1 MRHNFFGKNRGSIKA
16 AALVFFGMAAIA
28 AVPVR
33 AADVDVAAKE
43 AIAPPPG
50 AGAEEAPKRV
60 ENPEEDEFSKFTD
73 FFRPVMPVKE
83 VVAPVETSE
92 EENQQNANIALP
104 VMTVT
109 GIVWGTKQ
117 PRAIINGEIFGEGD
131 IVTNTEA
138 QVKRI
143 NEAGI
148 LFLYKKKEFL
158 MKRSQL
164 LGIGEGT

>member
-1 MRHNFFGKNRGSIKA
+1 MRHNFFGKDRGSIKA
-16 AALVFFGMAAIA
+16 AVLVFLGMAAIA

-33 AADVDVAAKE
+33 AADADAAAKE
-43 AIAPPPG
+43 AIASQPG
-50 AGAEEAPKRV
+50 EGAEQAPKPV
-60 ENPEEDEFSKFTD
+60 GNVEEDEFSKFTD
-73 FFRPVMPVKE
+73 FFKPVMPVRE
-83 VVAPVETSE
+83 VVAPVQTNE
-92 EENQQNANIALP
+92 EEDLQNANITLP

-117 PRAIINGEIFGEGD
+117 PRAIINGEVFGEGD

-158 MKRSQL
+158 MKRSKL

>member
-1 MRHNFFGKNRGSIKA
+1 MRHNCFGKNRGIIKA
-16 AALVFFGMAAIA
+16 AVLVFFGMAAIA
-28 AVPVR
+28 AAPVW
-33 AADVDVAAKE
+33 AADVDAAAKE
-43 AIAPPPG
+43 GIAPLPGEG
-50 AGAEEAPKRV
+50 AGQAPKPV
-60 ENPEEDEFSKFTD
+60 GNVEEDEFSKFTD

-92 EENQQNANIALP
+92 ADDQQNANITLP

-148 LFLYKKKEFL
+148 LFLYKNKEFL

>member
-1 MRHNFFGKNRGSIKA
+1 MKHDFFGKIPGSMKTAVFVFLGIAVMA
-16 AALVFFGMAAIA
+16 AA
-28 AVPVR
+28 PVK
-33 AADVDVAAKE
+33 AADVDAAVKE
-43 AIAPPPG
+43 AIAPPP
-50 AGAEEAPKRV
+50 AEGVEQTPKPV
-60 ENPEEDEFSKFTD
+60 GNVEEDEFSKFTD

-92 EENQQNANIALP
+92 DEDQQNANITLP